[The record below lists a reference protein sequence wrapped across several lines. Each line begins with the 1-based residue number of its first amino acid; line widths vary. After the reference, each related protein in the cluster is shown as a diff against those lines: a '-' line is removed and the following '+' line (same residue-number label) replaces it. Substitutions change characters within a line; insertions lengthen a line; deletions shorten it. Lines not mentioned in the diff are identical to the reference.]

1 MTKYLKSLWMIQN
14 VLTVVNLQLKDV
26 QSVVRLGIVLVIA
39 SLDDGKVINQ
49 YVHYLILAKKKKR
62 KNLKVLKSIR
72 RKKQLNLKNHW
83 FKSYEFE

>member
-62 KNLKVLKSIR
+62 KNLKV
-72 RKKQLNLKNHW
+72 
-83 FKSYEFE
+83 

>member
-39 SLDDGKVINQ
+39 SLDNGKVINQ

>member
-1 MTKYLKSLWMIQN
+1 MIQN

-39 SLDDGKVINQ
+39 SLDNGKVINQ

-62 KNLKVLKSIR
+62 KNLKV
-72 RKKQLNLKNHW
+72 
-83 FKSYEFE
+83 

>member
-1 MTKYLKSLWMIQN
+1 MIQN
-14 VLTVVNLQLKDV
+14 VLTVVNLRLKDV

-39 SLDDGKVINQ
+39 SLDNGKVINQ

-72 RKKQLNLKNHW
+72 RKKHLNLKNH
-83 FKSYEFE
+83 

>member
-14 VLTVVNLQLKDV
+14 VPTVVNLQLKDV

-62 KNLKVLKSIR
+62 KNLKV
-72 RKKQLNLKNHW
+72 
-83 FKSYEFE
+83 

>member
-39 SLDDGKVINQ
+39 SLDNGKVINQ

-62 KNLKVLKSIR
+62 KNLKV
-72 RKKQLNLKNHW
+72 
-83 FKSYEFE
+83 

>member
-39 SLDDGKVINQ
+39 SLDNGKVINQ

-72 RKKQLNLKNHW
+72 RKKQLNLKNH
-83 FKSYEFE
+83 

>member
-14 VLTVVNLQLKDV
+14 VPTVVNLQLKDV

-39 SLDDGKVINQ
+39 SLDNGKVINQ

-72 RKKQLNLKNHW
+72 RKKQLNLKNH
-83 FKSYEFE
+83 

>member
-14 VLTVVNLQLKDV
+14 VLTVVNLRLKDV

-39 SLDDGKVINQ
+39 SLDNGKVINQ

-62 KNLKVLKSIR
+62 KNLKV
-72 RKKQLNLKNHW
+72 
-83 FKSYEFE
+83 